1 MCLQHGPTTAQGA
14 SVTSVT
20 YVTSFR
26 FVTTFPPKEQC
37 EAAFLSFQAYKWY
50 ELGHKRG
57 HFASVWQRSLYNVN
71 GLKAQP
77 WWTPRET
84 GYTELVKV
92 SVSFQSSP
100 NNLLLVES
108 TGCGRNVTAKG
119 IFFLSFVLYSLFL
132 KTGFLC
138 LTVLVAPEFAL

>member
-1 MCLQHGPTTAQGA
+1 MGLHGGQTTPQRA
-14 SVTSVT
+14 SVPA
-20 YVTSFR
+20 YVLSFN
-26 FVTTFPPKEQC
+26 FEIKMFSGKEEH
-37 EAAFLSFQAYKWY
+37 EAAFLFFQAYKWY

-92 SVSFQSSP
+92 SISFHSSP
-100 NNLLLVES
+100 SNLPPAETTGVE
-108 TGCGRNVTAKG
+108 GMVAKRYFISSKR
-119 IFFLSFVLYSLFL
+119 IF
-132 KTGFLC
+132 
-138 LTVLVAPEFAL
+138 

>member
-1 MCLQHGPTTAQGA
+1 MAPPQLKEPLLLT
-14 SVTSVT
+14 
-20 YVTSFR
+20 VTSFH
-26 FVTTFPPKEQC
+26 FVTMFPPREPC
-37 EAAFLSFQAYKWY
+37 ETTFLFFQAYKWY

-100 NNLLLVES
+100 PNLLLAES
-108 TGCGRNVTAKG
+108 TGCGRNVMQKVFS
-119 IFFLSFVLYSLFL
+119 FFPLFFVLFSLFFMS
-132 KTGFLC
+132 GFLYV
-138 LTVLVAPEFAL
+138 TVLVAPEFAL

>member
-1 MCLQHGPTTAQGA
+1 MLSG
-14 SVTSVT
+14 
-20 YVTSFR
+20 
-26 FVTTFPPKEQC
+26 KEQH
-37 EAAFLSFQAYKWY
+37 EAAFLFFQAYKWY

-92 SVSFQSSP
+92 SVNFHSSSS
-100 NNLLLVES
+100 NLLPAE
-108 TGCGRNVTAKG
+108 TTDMEGNA
-119 IFFLSFVLYSLFL
+119 
-132 KTGFLC
+132 
-138 LTVLVAPEFAL
+138 

>member
-1 MCLQHGPTTAQGA
+1 MHCRILTMCLQHGPTTAQGA
-14 SVTSVT
+14 FVP
-20 YVTSFR
+20 YFTSFH
-26 FVTTFPPKEQC
+26 FVTTMFLPKEQC
-37 EAAFLSFQAYKWY
+37 EAAFLFFQAYKWY

-100 NNLLLVES
+100 PNLLLAET
-108 TGCGRNVTAKG
+108 TGCGRNVTQKG
-119 IFFLSFVLYSLFL
+119 IFFLSFVLFSLYF
-132 KTGFLC
+132 KTGFHGSY
-138 LTVLVAPEFAL
+138 